1 MYFDGTTC
9 QRCDS
14 SCSSCINS
22 PTTCSSCPDH
32 LILKGGV
39 CQATSCDCAMGLGVC
54 MTSLITPGSRKWIAF
69 IVLPLVLAVAGIF
82 FSLYIRKQRRN
93 RRLEAKQFGDAIDQV
108 NVIKGDGDGGE
119 TDTVKLRL
127 EKVLGLNRI
136 RIESEDQ
143 VKRSRLRE
151 LLLPRSRKQEG
162 DIPLVHKKSEAGLR
176 TSQFMAPP
184 PPYSNPND
192 MGVRSE
198 KELIRQS
205 RIIDMSESPAASSSI
220 FASSSTPEPILASG
234 SGPRPP
240 HDKETHMLEQKVLR
254 RNKQSGFI
262 PPRMKIGWMNYGQPC
277 VLLKRGGPKDG
288 YKSRRSTVY
297 IQNVVQAWTVLSN
310 NPKKTTKQY
319 SHLSGPSIIQTWH
332 YIFHPP
338 PHFFRWEIL
347 HRLDCFLQV
356 DNSVRN
362 CCF

>member
-240 HDKETHMLEQKVLR
+240 PRQGNAHARAESVAQKQTVRFHTPSHEDRLDELWPAMCSTE
-254 RNKQSGFI
+254 K
-262 PPRMKIGWMNYGQPC
+262 
-277 VLLKRGGPKDG
+277 
-288 YKSRRSTVY
+288 RRSEGWV
-297 IQNVVQAWTVLSN
+297 
-310 NPKKTTKQY
+310 
-319 SHLSGPSIIQTWH
+319 
-332 YIFHPP
+332 
-338 PHFFRWEIL
+338 
-347 HRLDCFLQV
+347 
-356 DNSVRN
+356 
-362 CCF
+362 

>member
-1 MYFDGTTC
+1 LTCPSDRPVLHNSQCLTHCPREMYFDGTTC

-32 LILKGGV
+32 SVLKGGV
-39 CQATSCDCAMGLGVC
+39 CQATSCDYAMGLGVC

-82 FSLYIRKQRRN
+82 FSLYIRKQRRE

-108 NVIKGDGDGGE
+108 NVRKGNEEG

-136 RIESEDQ
+136 RIDSENQ

-151 LLLPRSRKQEG
+151 LLLPRSRKDEG
-162 DIPLVHKKSEAGLR
+162 DIPLVNKKSEAGSR
-176 TSQFMAPP
+176 ISQFMAPP

-192 MGVRSE
+192 MAVRSE

-205 RIIDMSESPAASSSI
+205 RIIDMSESPAASSSL
-220 FASSSTPEPILASG
+220 FASSSTSEPRPEVSPG

-240 HDKETHMLEQKVLR
+240 PRQGNAHARAESVAQKQTVRFHTPSHEDRLDELWPAMGSTE
-254 RNKQSGFI
+254 K
-262 PPRMKIGWMNYGQPC
+262 
-277 VLLKRGGPKDG
+277 
-288 YKSRRSTVY
+288 RRSEGWV
-297 IQNVVQAWTVLSN
+297 
-310 NPKKTTKQY
+310 
-319 SHLSGPSIIQTWH
+319 
-332 YIFHPP
+332 
-338 PHFFRWEIL
+338 
-347 HRLDCFLQV
+347 
-356 DNSVRN
+356 
-362 CCF
+362 